1 MTDWE
6 ILYKLVTFTNLTT
19 HFLFGCEILQL
30 LPLSLFY
37 FSPHTYSRYCHMSS
51 INSFKQQI
59 MARCFINLYPLQFK
73 QANEFLNFIIFIF
86 VIPFT
91 CGYLVVINKRNLTL
105 ELSFYSHTRKT
116 VTVTDEYRRIVVIKE
131 TNSKVT
137 EISLLEIWLT
147 KMLISSNF
155 IHLFQDLVS
164 TKILIF
170 LLIWLHKCSI
180 QVCSTIS
187 LHKPWWQGVSTYA
200 QIWG

>member
-1 MTDWE
+1 
-6 ILYKLVTFTNLTT
+6 
-19 HFLFGCEILQL
+19 
-30 LPLSLFY
+30 
-37 FSPHTYSRYCHMSS
+37 
-51 INSFKQQI
+51 

-170 LLIWLHKCSI
+170 LLI
-180 QVCSTIS
+180 
-187 LHKPWWQGVSTYA
+187 
-200 QIWG
+200 